1 MSKTDQAEA
10 VNPMSAMGAIGQWM
24 THWSEQQRQWA
35 DSFDAFKSGKAPE
48 GPFATL
54 AAAMAAA
61 TKGLPRDALGPQAW
75 SALPSMAEALLGR
88 VDSAP
93 TLAPLWDFDRKSAAA
108 SAAWWRLQEAQI
120 KYRALLDSA
129 WPSVQKAAAQRQA
142 DAAKQKKATSARE
155 TFEFWLD
162 ALNQVLLELMRTP
175 DYLKAQRETLDAGL
189 AFRETMA
196 TIAAEVCEWLQLPA
210 REDVDDLARSLTDLR
225 REVRALQ
232 RPSQAR
238 ARTAAIEPKATPR
251 KQPRTGARR
260 VTTDRA
266 GKRP

>member
-1 MSKTDQAEA
+1 MSKTAAAEPA
-10 VNPMSAMGAIGQWM
+10 DPMSAIGRWM
-24 THWSEQQRQWA
+24 THLSEQQRMWA
-35 DSFDAFKSGKAPE
+35 ESFGAPESGKAAQ
-48 GPFATL
+48 GPFATF
-54 AAAMAAA
+54 AAAMAGT
-61 TKGLPRDALGPQAW
+61 TKALPRDVHGAQAW

-108 SAAWWRLQEAQI
+108 SAAWWRLQEAQL

-129 WPSVQKAAAQRQA
+129 WPAVQKAAAQRQA
-142 DAAKQKKATSARE
+142 DAARQKKATSARE

-196 TIAAEVCEWLQLPA
+196 TIAAELCEWLQLPA
-210 REDVDDLARSLTDLR
+210 REDVDDLARSLTELR

-232 RPSQAR
+232 RPNQAR

-260 VTTDRA
+260 ATTDRA
-266 GKRP
+266 GKRL